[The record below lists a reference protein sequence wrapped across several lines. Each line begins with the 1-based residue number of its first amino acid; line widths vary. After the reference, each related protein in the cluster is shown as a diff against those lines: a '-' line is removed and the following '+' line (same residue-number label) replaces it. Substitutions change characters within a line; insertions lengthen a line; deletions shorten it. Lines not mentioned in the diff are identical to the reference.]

1 MFYNPST
8 LGRGIYFFFIYMHIL
23 EIVDYNIQL
32 TEEALLIKPIRDLW
46 NADKSKTKEKFMQ
59 QCSVLYNMADPRTS
73 YNYILEEDER
83 LKAIIEQEGLPKDF
97 KIDEKLQKAID
108 VYKAHTMTPSL
119 LLLRRAQ
126 KSADKLGKF
135 LEDVDFTAT
144 DDKGKLLYPI
154 NTVASAIKQIPS
166 IVKDLQDTEKIV
178 TKEIEEEGRARGGN
192 ESKKAYEDGI

>member
-1 MFYNPST
+1 
-8 LGRGIYFFFIYMHIL
+8 MHII

-32 TEEALLIKPIRDLW
+32 TEEAMMIRPIRELW
-46 NADKSKTKEKFMQ
+46 NSDRSKTKERFMQ
-59 QCSVLYNMADPRTS
+59 QASVLYNMADPRTS
-73 YNYILEEDER
+73 YNFILDEEER
-83 LKAIIEQEGLPKDF
+83 LQAIIEQEGLPKNF

-108 VYKAHTMTPSL
+108 AYKAHTMTSSL

-144 DDKGKLLYPI
+144 DDKGKLLFPI

-166 IVKDLQDTEKIV
+166 IVKDLQETEKMV
-178 TKEIEEEGRARGGN
+178 TKEIEETGRTRGGDTGK
-192 ESKKAYEDGI
+192 SVFEDGFNVFK

>member
-1 MFYNPST
+1 
-8 LGRGIYFFFIYMHIL
+8 MHIL

>member
-1 MFYNPST
+1 M
-8 LGRGIYFFFIYMHIL
+8 GGGIYFFLFYMHIL

-154 NTVASAIKQIPS
+154 NTVASAIKQVPS